1 MKKSFLL
8 FALTSILFG
17 IGVEIEIPIIIGMG
31 FITLVLIIVNE
42 LLAIKTELK

>member
-8 FALTSILFG
+8 FALASILFG